1 MKTKTDT
8 ISVKTDTVSA
18 SSLETG
24 TLDNKVAQRI
34 KVYEFDNEL
43 GCYTEKLANLTEGQS
58 YMAVEF
64 EKMQKDMK
72 ELQESMLY
80 VQSNWKFTKTEFSWF
95 FANRLNM
102 IDESIEKAK
111 LILIVWFIFTVV
123 ITVLGAIY
131 HK

>member
-8 ISVKTDTVSA
+8 ISA

-24 TLDNKVAQRI
+24 TLDDKVAKRI
-34 KVYEFDNEL
+34 KVYEFDNKL
-43 GCYTEKLANLTEGQS
+43 GCYTEHLANLTESQS
-58 YMAVEF
+58 YMAIEF

>member
-1 MKTKTDT
+1 MMKNNNTDT
-8 ISVKTDTVSA
+8 ISANSLKTGS
-18 SSLETG
+18 
-24 TLDNKVAQRI
+24 LDNKAAQRI
-34 KVYEFDNEL
+34 KVYEFDNKL
-43 GCYTEKLANLTEGQS
+43 GCYTDQLANLTESQS

-72 ELQESMLY
+72 ELQETMLY

-123 ITVLGAIY
+123 ITVLGAIFQR
-131 HK
+131 

>member
-8 ISVKTDTVSA
+8 ISA

-24 TLDNKVAQRI
+24 TLDNKAAQRI
-34 KVYEFDNEL
+34 KVYEFDNKL
-43 GCYTEKLANLTEGQS
+43 GCYKEKLANLTESQS

-64 EKMQKDMK
+64 EKMQEEMK
-72 ELQESMLY
+72 LLKEWNIHLQNNFRATKQEY
-80 VQSNWKFTKTEFSWF
+80 NWL
-95 FANRLNM
+95 FANRLDM
-102 IDESIEKAK
+102 VDKSIDKVK
-111 LILIVWFIFTVV
+111 LILIVWFTFTLV

>member
-8 ISVKTDTVSA
+8 ISA
-18 SSLETG
+18 SSLEIG
-24 TLDNKVAQRI
+24 TLDDKVAKRI
-34 KVYEFDNEL
+34 KVYEFDNKL
-43 GCYTEKLANLTEGQS
+43 GCYKEKLANLTESQS

-64 EKMQKDMK
+64 ENMQKDMK
-72 ELQESMLY
+72 DLQESMLY

-111 LILIVWFIFTVV
+111 LILIVWFIFTVL

-131 HK
+131 HT